1 MKTFG
6 PGGSFGNPLNV
17 GTPAGRRNAGGYC
30 RMKQQELRRQQQR
43 QQLWQQQQ
51 PWTRQ
56 QSARPALPYQQPRL
70 SYPTPSPSAP
80 VETGRSGKWIFF
92 ILLAIVLFILVA

>member
-17 GTPAGRRNAGGYC
+17 GTPAGRRNAGGYYM
-30 RMKQQELRRQQQR
+30 MKQKERRRQQQR

-51 PWTRQ
+51 
-56 QSARPALPYQQPRL
+56 QSAGPRLHDQQPSL
-70 SYPTPSPSAP
+70 SYHTPYPSAP

-92 ILLAIVLFILVA
+92 ILLAIVLFVLFA